1 MEGNTSVNTVKF
13 EMQIPTRTFALA
25 PLAYALLLSLAAVPE
40 IAAADDATQANQQR
54 EYFAIEA
61 GPLADTLL
69 AISHQTRTPISF
81 DQASLEGL
89 NSTAIQGDLSRDQAI
104 DRALR
109 NTGLQANYTASGAI
123 VISQGGAKPAA
134 AQPLKSSKAHG
145 SSPSAQTDTTLATVV
160 TLGTR
165 RQDVTALKSLAP
177 VELITPEQIEH
188 TGAVTLNQALSQ
200 LVPSFNFPQGQ
211 NASKGTSAVR
221 SASLRGLSPA
231 YTLILVN
238 GKRRNPTGRLSGVDP
253 WGADQL
259 VELNNIPI
267 SAIERVEVL
276 RDGASAQYGSD
287 AIAGVL
293 NIVLKERDSGA
304 GLQTRYGQYKEGD
317 GETRNASGWWGT
329 SLPGD
334 GFLTLSADG
343 LSNNPVDRSD
353 VDHQYVNAGPAGDLR
368 SGRWGQGGREQGSL
382 LANAE
387 LGLNDQA
394 RLYSTLN
401 YGYSNNF
408 NDVNPN
414 YASSRD
420 NIKAFYPNGFQPRVS
435 EKRYDLSSVV
445 GLKYTDDLL
454 GNFDLSLSYGK
465 NEVKGYLEN
474 SLSPSYGLASA
485 THFYRGASESKT
497 TNLALDW
504 DHDLDFSW
512 APSPWTLSGGAAY
525 RHENFAIN
533 EIGDEQSWDY
543 GGGLIPAGQLGAG
556 QRARFG
562 AVDIAG
568 INPDDL
574 GSLSRNVYGLYA
586 GLEGHLTEKLE
597 LGTALRAENY
607 SDFGNTVNGKLSAR
621 YTFNPAFA
629 VRSTF
634 STGYRAPSLGQL
646 STQTTTYT
654 GNWSFDGGAAAPG
667 RTRLFRPG
675 DGAVAAFG
683 AKELDAVK
691 AKNLSLGFVWTP
703 TERTSLT
710 VDAYQ
715 INIEGNILATSTL
728 QDPANNSSTAVRDI
742 LAQSGL
748 SAFTGA
754 SFYTNGYDT
763 KTRGVDA
770 QLKHRLDLETFG
782 KLDLGAGFSVTDTKV
797 SNVKQGS
804 VPTRTGTTLFT
815 RDVLLNPENGTPEN
829 KLILSGDYT
838 VGKWGVNVQ
847 ATRFGEYTY
856 NHPTLASQDQTFSAQ
871 WVVDLDVRYQLTREL
886 GLNVGA
892 NNLFD
897 TYPEKYKSFNQVNGI
912 NRYGFIAP
920 AGASGGFYYVGLNY
934 QF

>member
-1 MEGNTSVNTVKF
+1 MNTVKF

-343 LSNNPVDRSD
+343 LSNNPVDRSG

-742 LAQSGL
+742 LAQANL

-770 QLKHRLDLETFG
+770 QLKHRLDLDAFG

>member
-134 AQPLKSSKAHG
+134 TQPLKSSKAHG

-343 LSNNPVDRSD
+343 LSNNPVDRSG

-770 QLKHRLDLETFG
+770 QLKHRLDLEAFG

>member
-1 MEGNTSVNTVKF
+1 MP
-13 EMQIPTRTFALA
+13 IPTRNFALA
-25 PLAYALLLSLAAVPE
+25 PLACALLLSLGALPSAAL
-40 IAAADDATQANQQR
+40 ADDPAKVDQR
-54 EYFAIEA
+54 LEHFTLEA

-69 AISHQTRTPISF
+69 AISRQTSTPISF

-89 NSTAIQGDLSRDQAI
+89 DSVAIQGELSRDQAI
-104 DRALR
+104 DRALH
-109 NTGLQANYTASGAI
+109 NTGLRASRTVSGAI
-123 VISQGGAKPAA
+123 VITQAGAKTSAVAPTKTAPVQA
-134 AQPLKSSKAHG
+134 AHG
-145 SSPSAQTDTTLATVV
+145 ADPTLATVV

-177 VELITPEQIEH
+177 VELITPEQIQNS
-188 TGAVTLNQALSQ
+188 GAVTLNQALTL

-267 SAIERVEVL
+267 SGIERVEVL
-276 RDGASAQYGSD
+276 SDGASAQYGSD
-287 AIAGVL
+287 AIAGVI
-293 NIVLKERDSGA
+293 NVVLKEKDSGG
-304 GLQTRYGQYKEGD
+304 GLQTRYGQYKKGD
-317 GETRNASGWWGT
+317 GETRNANGWWGT
-329 SLPGD
+329 RLPGD

-343 LSNNPVDRSD
+343 LSNNPVDRSGID
-353 VDHQYVNAGPAGDLR
+353 NQYVNAGPSGDLR
-368 SGRWGQGGREQGSL
+368 TGRWGQGGRDQGSL

-387 LGLNDQA
+387 LGLNDET

-401 YGYSNNF
+401 YAYSNNF

-414 YASSRD
+414 YSTSRD
-420 NIKAFYPNGFQPRVS
+420 NIKAIYPDGFQPRVS
-435 EKRYDLSSVV
+435 EKRYDTSAVV
-445 GLKYTDDLL
+445 GVKYAEAFL

-465 NEVKGYLEN
+465 NEVRGYLEN

-485 THFYRGASESKT
+485 TSFYRGASESKT

-504 DHDLDFSW
+504 THDLDFNW

-533 EIGDEQSWDY
+533 DIGDEQSWDY
-543 GGGLIPAGQLGAG
+543 GGGLIPAGQQGAG

-562 AVDIAG
+562 AVDIVG

-574 GSLSRNVYGLYA
+574 GSLSRNVAGVYA
-586 GLEGHLTEKLE
+586 GLEGHLTDKLE
-597 LGTALRAENY
+597 IGTALRAEHY
-607 SDFGNTVNGKLSAR
+607 SDFGDTVNGKLSAR
-621 YTFNPAFA
+621 YTFTPAFA
-629 VRSTF
+629 IRSTF

-675 DGAVAAFG
+675 DSAVAAFG
-683 AKELDAVK
+683 AKDLDPVK
-691 AKNLSLGFVWTP
+691 AKNFSLGFVWTP
-703 TERTSLT
+703 DERTSLT
-710 VDAYQ
+710 VDAYR
-715 INIEGNILATSTL
+715 IDIDGNILATQTL
-728 QDPANNSSTAVRDI
+728 QDPADNSSTAVRDI
-742 LAQSGL
+742 LAKAGL
-748 SAFTGA
+748 SNFSGA

-763 KTRGVDA
+763 RTTGVDA
-770 QLKHRLDLETFG
+770 QLKHRLDLQQYG
-782 KLDLGAGFSVTDTKV
+782 RLDLGAGLSVIDTKV

-804 VPTRTGTTLFT
+804 VLTRTGTTLFT
-815 RDVLLNPENGTPEN
+815 RDVLRNPENGTPEN
-829 KLILSGDYT
+829 KLILSSDYT
-838 VGKWGVNVQ
+838 LGKWGVNVQ

-856 NHPTLASQDQTFSAQ
+856 NHPTLESRDQTFSPQ

-886 GLNVGA
+886 GLNAGA

-897 TYPEKYKSFNQVNGI
+897 TYPEKYKSYNQVNGI

-920 AGASGGFYYVGLNY
+920 AGASGAFYYVGLNY

>member
-1 MEGNTSVNTVKF
+1 MPT
-13 EMQIPTRTFALA
+13 PTRNFALA
-25 PLAYALLLSLAAVPE
+25 PLACALLLSLGALPSAAL
-40 IAAADDATQANQQR
+40 ADDPAKVDQR
-54 EYFAIEA
+54 LEHFTLEA

-69 AISHQTRTPISF
+69 AISRQTSTPISF

-89 NSTAIQGDLSRDQAI
+89 DSVAIQGELSRDQAI
-104 DRALR
+104 DRALH
-109 NTGLQANYTASGAI
+109 NTGLRASRTASGAI
-123 VISQGGAKPAA
+123 VITQGGAKTSAVAPAQTA
-134 AQPLKSSKAHG
+134 PVQAAHG
-145 SSPSAQTDTTLATVV
+145 ADPTLATVV

-177 VELITPEQIEH
+177 VELITPEQIQNS
-188 TGAVTLNQALSQ
+188 GAVTLNQALTL

-267 SAIERVEVL
+267 SGIERVEVL
-276 RDGASAQYGSD
+276 SDGASAQYGSD
-287 AIAGVL
+287 AIAGVI
-293 NIVLKERDSGA
+293 NVVLKEKDSGG
-304 GLQTRYGQYKEGD
+304 GLQTRYGQYKKGD
-317 GETRNASGWWGT
+317 GETRNANGWWGT

-343 LSNNPVDRSD
+343 LSNNPVDRSG
-353 VDHQYVNAGPAGDLR
+353 VDNQYVNAGPPGDLR
-368 SGRWGQGGREQGSL
+368 TGRWGQGGRDQGSL

-387 LGLNDQA
+387 LGLNDET

-401 YGYSNNF
+401 YAYSNNV

-414 YASSRD
+414 YSTSRD
-420 NIKAFYPNGFQPRVS
+420 NIKAIYPDGFQPRVS
-435 EKRYDLSSVV
+435 EKRYDTSAVV
-445 GLKYTDDLL
+445 GVKYAEAFL

-465 NEVKGYLEN
+465 NEVRGYLEN

-485 THFYRGASESKT
+485 TSFYRGASESKT

-504 DHDLDFSW
+504 THDLDFNW

-533 EIGDEQSWDY
+533 DIGDEQSWDY
-543 GGGLIPAGQLGAG
+543 GGGLIPAGQQGAG

-574 GSLSRNVYGLYA
+574 GSLSRNVAGVYA
-586 GLEGHLTEKLE
+586 GLEGHLTDKLE
-597 LGTALRAENY
+597 IGTALRAEHY
-607 SDFGNTVNGKLSAR
+607 SDFGDTVNGKLSAR
-621 YTFNPAFA
+621 YTFTPAFA
-629 VRSTF
+629 IRSTF

-675 DGAVAAFG
+675 DSAVAAFG
-683 AKELDAVK
+683 AKDLDPVK
-691 AKNLSLGFVWTP
+691 AKNFSLGFVWTP
-703 TERTSLT
+703 DERTSLT
-710 VDAYQ
+710 VDAYR
-715 INIEGNILATSTL
+715 IDIDGNILATQTL
-728 QDPANNSSTAVRDI
+728 QDPADNSSTAVRDI
-742 LAQSGL
+742 LAKAGL
-748 SAFTGA
+748 SNFSGA

-763 KTRGVDA
+763 RTTGVDA
-770 QLKHRLDLETFG
+770 QLKHRLDLQQYG
-782 KLDLGAGFSVTDTKV
+782 RLDLGAGLSVIDTKV

-804 VPTRTGTTLFT
+804 VLTRTGTTLFT
-815 RDVLLNPENGTPEN
+815 RDVLRNPENGTPEN
-829 KLILSGDYT
+829 KLILSSDYT
-838 VGKWGVNVQ
+838 LGKWGVNVQ

-856 NHPTLASQDQTFSAQ
+856 NHPTLESRDQTFSPQ

-886 GLNVGA
+886 GLNAGA

-897 TYPEKYKSFNQVNGI
+897 TYPEKYKSYNQVNGI

-920 AGASGGFYYVGLNY
+920 AGASGAFYYVGLNY

>member
-1 MEGNTSVNTVKF
+1 MPTLSRSASFVPLVYSLILAGVSVPNLVF
-13 EMQIPTRTFALA
+13 
-25 PLAYALLLSLAAVPE
+25 
-40 IAAADDATQANQQR
+40 ADDSVAAQRQQFP
-54 EYFAIEA
+54 FAIEV
-61 GPLADTLL
+61 GQLADTLI
-69 AISHQTRTPISF
+69 AISRQVHTPISF
-81 DQASLEGL
+81 DQAALEGL
-89 NSTAIQGDLSRDQAI
+89 TNGAIQGTYSLDQVLEL
-104 DRALR
+104 ALAG
-109 NTGLQANYTASGAI
+109 TGLYASYTASGAI
-123 VISQGGAKPAA
+123 VIQWRDAPKAIPVATTAPAA
-134 AQPLKSSKAHG
+134 RSAHG
-145 SSPSAQTDTTLATVV
+145 SDPTLATVV
-160 TLGTR
+160 SLGTR
-165 RQDVTALKSLAP
+165 RQDVTALQSLAP
-177 VELITPEQIEH
+177 VELITPEQLQNS
-188 TGAVTLNQALSQ
+188 GAVTLNQALSQ

-231 YTLILVN
+231 YTLVLVN

-259 VELNNIPI
+259 VELNNIPL

-293 NIVLKERDSGA
+293 NIVLKERDSGG

-317 GETRNASGWWGT
+317 GETRTANGWWGT

-343 LSNNPVDRSD
+343 LSNNPVDRSGI
-353 VDHQYVNAGPAGDLR
+353 DHQYVNAGPPGDLR
-368 SGRWGQGGREQGSL
+368 TGRWGQGGREQGSV
-382 LANAE
+382 LANGE
-387 LGLNDQA
+387 VGLNDQSRVYA
-394 RLYSTLN
+394 TLN
-401 YGYSNNF
+401 YGYTENY

-414 YASSRD
+414 YSSSRD

-435 EKRYDLSSVV
+435 EKRYDFSSVV
-445 GLKYTDDLL
+445 GFKYEDADY
-454 GNFDLSLSYGK
+454 GQFDLSASYGK

-497 TNLALDW
+497 SSLTLDWARDLNLA
-504 DHDLDFSW
+504 W
-512 APSPWTLSGGAAY
+512 ASTPWTVSGGVAY
-525 RHENFAIN
+525 RHEDFATD
-533 EIGDEQSWDY
+533 EIGDEQSWSY
-543 GGGLIPAGQLGAG
+543 GGGLVPAGQQNAG
-556 QRARFG
+556 QPARFG
-562 AVDIAG
+562 AVDLAG

-574 GSLSRNVYGLYA
+574 GSLSRNVYGIYA
-586 GLEGHLTEKLE
+586 GLEGHLTERLE
-597 LGTALRAENY
+597 VGTAVRAENY
-607 SDFGNTVNGKLSAR
+607 SDFGDTVNGKLSLR
-621 YTFNPAFA
+621 YTFSPELA

-646 STQTTTYT
+646 GTQTTTYT
-654 GNWSFDGGAAAPG
+654 GNWSFDGGQAAAG

-675 DGAVAAFG
+675 DSAVAGFG
-683 AKELDAVK
+683 ASDLDPVK
-691 AKNLSLGFVWTP
+691 AKNLSVGFVWTP
-703 TERTSLT
+703 TANTSLT
-710 VDAYQ
+710 VDAYR
-715 INIEGNILATSTL
+715 IDIDGNILATSTL
-728 QDPANNSSTAVRDI
+728 QDPADDSSRAVRDI
-742 LAQSGL
+742 LAQAGL
-748 SAFTGA
+748 TSFTGA

-770 QLKHRLDLETFG
+770 QLKHHLDLARYG
-782 KLDLGAGFSVTDTKV
+782 KLDLGLGASITDTKV
-797 SNVKQGS
+797 SNVKQGT

-829 KLILSGDYT
+829 KLILSADYAI
-838 VGKWGVNVQ
+838 GKWGINVL

-856 NHPTLASQDQTFSAQ
+856 NHPTLADRDQTFSAQ
-871 WVVDLDVRYQLTREL
+871 WVVDLDVRYQLTKAL
-886 GLNVGA
+886 GLNAGA

-912 NRYGFIAP
+912 NRYGFIPP

>member
-1 MEGNTSVNTVKF
+1 MPT
-13 EMQIPTRTFALA
+13 PTRNFALA
-25 PLAYALLLSLAAVPE
+25 PLACALLLSLGALPSAAL
-40 IAAADDATQANQQR
+40 ADDPAKVDQR
-54 EYFAIEA
+54 LEHFTLEA

-69 AISHQTRTPISF
+69 AISRQTSTPISF

-89 NSTAIQGDLSRDQAI
+89 DSVAIQGELSRDQAI
-104 DRALR
+104 DRALH
-109 NTGLQANYTASGAI
+109 NTGLRASRTASGAI
-123 VISQGGAKPAA
+123 VITQGGAKTSAVVPAKTA
-134 AQPLKSSKAHG
+134 PVQAAHG
-145 SSPSAQTDTTLATVV
+145 ADPTLATVV

-177 VELITPEQIEH
+177 VELITPEQIQNS
-188 TGAVTLNQALSQ
+188 GAVTLNQALTL

-267 SAIERVEVL
+267 SGIERVEVL
-276 RDGASAQYGSD
+276 SDGASAQYGSD
-287 AIAGVL
+287 AIAGVV
-293 NIVLKERDSGA
+293 NVVLKEKDSGG
-304 GLQTRYGQYKEGD
+304 GLQTRYGQYKKGD
-317 GETRNASGWWGT
+317 GETRNANGWWGT

-343 LSNNPVDRSD
+343 LSNNPVDRSG
-353 VDHQYVNAGPAGDLR
+353 VDNQYVNAGPPGDLR
-368 SGRWGQGGREQGSL
+368 TGRWGQGGRDQGSL

-387 LGLNDQA
+387 LGLNDET

-401 YGYSNNF
+401 YAYSNNF

-414 YASSRD
+414 YSTSRD
-420 NIKAFYPNGFQPRVS
+420 NIKAIYPDGFQPRVS
-435 EKRYDLSSVV
+435 EKRYDTSAVV
-445 GLKYTDDLL
+445 GVKYAEALL

-465 NEVKGYLEN
+465 NEVRGYLEN

-485 THFYRGASESKT
+485 TSFYRGASESKT

-504 DHDLDFSW
+504 THDLDFNW

-533 EIGDEQSWDY
+533 DIGDEQSWDY
-543 GGGLIPAGQLGAG
+543 GGGLIPAGQQGAG

-574 GSLSRNVYGLYA
+574 GSLSRNVAGVYA
-586 GLEGHLTEKLE
+586 GLEGHLTDKLE
-597 LGTALRAENY
+597 IGTALRAEHY
-607 SDFGNTVNGKLSAR
+607 SDFGDTVNGKLSAR
-621 YTFNPAFA
+621 YTFTPAFA
-629 VRSTF
+629 IRSTF

-675 DGAVAAFG
+675 DSAVAAFG
-683 AKELDAVK
+683 AKDLDPVK
-691 AKNLSLGFVWTP
+691 AKNFSLGFVWTP
-703 TERTSLT
+703 DERTSLT
-710 VDAYQ
+710 VDAYR
-715 INIEGNILATSTL
+715 IDIDGNILATQTL
-728 QDPANNSSTAVRDI
+728 QDPADNSSTAVRDI
-742 LAQSGL
+742 LAKAGL
-748 SAFTGA
+748 SNFSGA

-763 KTRGVDA
+763 RTTGVDA
-770 QLKHRLDLETFG
+770 QLKHRLDLQQYG
-782 KLDLGAGFSVTDTKV
+782 RLDLGAGLSVIDTKV

-804 VPTRTGTTLFT
+804 VLTRTGTTLFT
-815 RDVLLNPENGTPEN
+815 RDVLRNPENGTPEN
-829 KLILSGDYT
+829 KLILSSDYT
-838 VGKWGVNVQ
+838 LGKWGVNVQ

-856 NHPTLASQDQTFSAQ
+856 NHPTLESRDQTFSPQ

-886 GLNVGA
+886 GLNAGA

-897 TYPEKYKSFNQVNGI
+897 TYPEKYKSYNQVNGI

-920 AGASGGFYYVGLNY
+920 AGASGAFYYVGLNY

>member
-1 MEGNTSVNTVKF
+1 M
-13 EMQIPTRTFALA
+13 PLATRNFALA
-25 PLAYALLLSLAAVPE
+25 PLAYALMLSIAAVPE
-40 IAAADDATQANQQR
+40 FAAADEATQTDPQR
-54 EYFAIEA
+54 ERFAIEA
-61 GPLADTLL
+61 GTLADTLL

-81 DQASLEGL
+81 DQAAVEGL
-89 NSTAIQGDLSRDQAI
+89 SSGPIQGHLSRDQAI
-104 DRALR
+104 AQALH
-109 NTGLQANYTASGAI
+109 NSGLQANYTPSGAI
-123 VISQGGAKPAA
+123 VISVAGSRSSALQPAIIT
-134 AQPLKSSKAHG
+134 P
-145 SSPSAQTDTTLATVV
+145 PRSASVAGQSDPTLATVV

-177 VELITPEQIEH
+177 VELITPEQIQN
-188 TGAVTLNQALSQ
+188 TGAVTLNQALTQ

-293 NIVLKERDSGA
+293 NIVLKERDSGG
-304 GLQTRYGQYKEGD
+304 GLQTRYGQYKKGD

-343 LSNNPVDRSD
+343 LSNNPVDRSG

-368 SGRWGQGGREQGSL
+368 TGRWGQGGRDQGSL

-387 LGLNDQA
+387 LGLNDQT
-394 RLYSTLN
+394 RLYTTLN

-420 NIKAFYPNGFQPRVS
+420 NIRAIYPDGFQPRVS
-435 EKRYDLSSVV
+435 ERRYDTSSVV
-445 GLKYTDDLL
+445 GMKYNDEQL

-465 NEVKGYLEN
+465 NEVRGYLDN
-474 SLSPSYGLASA
+474 SLSPSYGLSTA

-504 DHDLDFSW
+504 DHDLNFSW
-512 APSPWTLSGGAAY
+512 APSPWTLSSGAAY
-525 RHENFAIN
+525 RHEYFATN
-533 EIGDEQSWDY
+533 DIGDEQSWDY
-543 GGGLIPAGQLGAG
+543 GGGLIPVGQVGAG

-562 AVDIAG
+562 AVDLAG

-574 GSLSRNVYGLYA
+574 GSMSRDVYSLYG
-586 GLEGHLTEKLE
+586 GLEGHLTENLE
-597 LGTALRAENY
+597 LGTALRAEKY
-607 SDFGNTVNGKLSAR
+607 SDFGDTVNGKLSAR
-621 YTFNPAFA
+621 YTFTPAFA

-646 STQTTTYT
+646 ATQTTTYT
-654 GNWSFDGGAAAPG
+654 GNWSFDGGQAAPG

-675 DGAVAAFG
+675 DTAVAAFG
-683 AKELDAVK
+683 AKDLDPVK

-703 TERTSLT
+703 TDRTSLT
-710 VDAYQ
+710 VDAYR
-715 INIEGNILATSTL
+715 IDIDGNILSTSTL

-742 LAQSGL
+742 LAQAGL
-748 SAFTGA
+748 SNYSGA

-770 QLKHRLDLETFG
+770 QLRHRLDLQQYG
-782 KLDLGAGFSVTDTKV
+782 KLDLGAGLSVTDTRV
-797 SNVKQGS
+797 GNVKQGS
-804 VPTRTGTTLFT
+804 VLTRTGTTLFT
-815 RDVLLNPENGTPEN
+815 RDVLRNPENGTPEN
-829 KLILSGDYT
+829 KLILSSDYT
-838 VGKWGVNVQ
+838 QGKWGVNVQ

-856 NHPTLASQDQTFSAQ
+856 NHPTQASQDQTFSAQ

-886 GLNVGA
+886 GLNAGA

-920 AGASGGFYYVGLNY
+920 AGASGSFYYVGLNY

>member
-1 MEGNTSVNTVKF
+1 M
-13 EMQIPTRTFALA
+13 
-25 PLAYALLLSLAAVPE
+25 
-40 IAAADDATQANQQR
+40 
-54 EYFAIEA
+54 
-61 GPLADTLL
+61 
-69 AISHQTRTPISF
+69 
-81 DQASLEGL
+81 
-89 NSTAIQGDLSRDQAI
+89 
-104 DRALR
+104 
-109 NTGLQANYTASGAI
+109 
-123 VISQGGAKPAA
+123 
-134 AQPLKSSKAHG
+134 
-145 SSPSAQTDTTLATVV
+145 
-160 TLGTR
+160 
-165 RQDVTALKSLAP
+165 
-177 VELITPEQIEH
+177 
-188 TGAVTLNQALSQ
+188 
-200 LVPSFNFPQGQ
+200 
-211 NASKGTSAVR
+211 
-221 SASLRGLSPA
+221 
-231 YTLILVN
+231 
-238 GKRRNPTGRLSGVDP
+238 
-253 WGADQL
+253 
-259 VELNNIPI
+259 
-267 SAIERVEVL
+267 
-276 RDGASAQYGSD
+276 
-287 AIAGVL
+287 
-293 NIVLKERDSGA
+293 
-304 GLQTRYGQYKEGD
+304 
-317 GETRNASGWWGT
+317 
-329 SLPGD
+329 
-334 GFLTLSADG
+334 
-343 LSNNPVDRSD
+343 DRSG

-770 QLKHRLDLETFG
+770 QLKHRLDLDAFG

>member
-1 MEGNTSVNTVKF
+1 MP
-13 EMQIPTRTFALA
+13 IPTRNFALA
-25 PLAYALLLSLAAVPE
+25 PLACALLLSLGALPSAAL
-40 IAAADDATQANQQR
+40 ADDPAKVDQR
-54 EYFAIEA
+54 LEHFTLEA

-69 AISHQTRTPISF
+69 AISRQTSTPISF

-89 NSTAIQGDLSRDQAI
+89 DSVAIQGELSRDQAI
-104 DRALR
+104 DRALH
-109 NTGLQANYTASGAI
+109 NTGLRASRTVSGAI
-123 VISQGGAKPAA
+123 VITQAGAKTSAVAPTKTAPVQA
-134 AQPLKSSKAHG
+134 AHG
-145 SSPSAQTDTTLATVV
+145 ADPTLATVV

-177 VELITPEQIEH
+177 VELITPEQIQNS
-188 TGAVTLNQALSQ
+188 GAVTLNQALTL

-267 SAIERVEVL
+267 SGIERVEVL
-276 RDGASAQYGSD
+276 SDGASAQYGSD
-287 AIAGVL
+287 AIAGVI
-293 NIVLKERDSGA
+293 NVVLKEKDSGG
-304 GLQTRYGQYKEGD
+304 GLQTRYGQYKKGD
-317 GETRNASGWWGT
+317 GETRNANGWWGT
-329 SLPGD
+329 RLPGD

-343 LSNNPVDRSD
+343 LSNNPVDRSGID
-353 VDHQYVNAGPAGDLR
+353 NQYVNAGPSGDLR
-368 SGRWGQGGREQGSL
+368 TGRWGQGGRDQGSL

-387 LGLNDQA
+387 LGLNDET

-401 YGYSNNF
+401 YAYSNNV

-414 YASSRD
+414 YSTSRD
-420 NIKAFYPNGFQPRVS
+420 NIKAIYPDGFQPRVS
-435 EKRYDLSSVV
+435 EKRYDTSAVV
-445 GLKYTDDLL
+445 GVKYAEAFL

-465 NEVKGYLEN
+465 NEVRGYLEN

-485 THFYRGASESKT
+485 TSFYRGASESKT

-504 DHDLDFSW
+504 THDLDFNW

-533 EIGDEQSWDY
+533 DIGDEQSWDY
-543 GGGLIPAGQLGAG
+543 GGGLIPAGQQGAG

-574 GSLSRNVYGLYA
+574 GSLSRNVAGVYA
-586 GLEGHLTEKLE
+586 GLEGHLTDKLE
-597 LGTALRAENY
+597 VGTALRAEHY
-607 SDFGNTVNGKLSAR
+607 SDFGDTVNGKLSAR
-621 YTFNPAFA
+621 YTFTPAFA
-629 VRSTF
+629 IRSTF

-675 DGAVAAFG
+675 DSAVAAFG
-683 AKELDAVK
+683 AKDLDPVK
-691 AKNLSLGFVWTP
+691 AKNFSLGFVWTP
-703 TERTSLT
+703 DERTSLT
-710 VDAYQ
+710 VDAYR
-715 INIEGNILATSTL
+715 IDIDGNILATQTL
-728 QDPANNSSTAVRDI
+728 QDPADNSSTAVRDI
-742 LAQSGL
+742 LAKAGL
-748 SAFTGA
+748 SNFSGA

-763 KTRGVDA
+763 RTTGVDA
-770 QLKHRLDLETFG
+770 QLKHRLDLQQYG
-782 KLDLGAGFSVTDTKV
+782 RLDLGAGLSVIDTKV

-804 VPTRTGTTLFT
+804 VLTRTGTTLFT
-815 RDVLLNPENGTPEN
+815 RDVLRNPENGTPEN
-829 KLILSGDYT
+829 KLILSSDYT
-838 VGKWGVNVQ
+838 LGKWGVNVQ

-856 NHPTLASQDQTFSAQ
+856 NHPTLESRDQTFSPQ

-886 GLNVGA
+886 GLNAGA

-897 TYPEKYKSFNQVNGI
+897 TYPEKYKSYNQVNGI

-920 AGASGGFYYVGLNY
+920 AGASGAFYYVGLNY